1 MSKTAPVGRRQADRR
16 AGRDTARSGPV
27 SQPEVMALVCRLWR
41 GIATN
46 ENAPRYETIVR
57 EQVIADIEA
66 REMPGFL
73 HIDLARR
80 SVPEGVEFLT
90 IMWFDGL
97 DAVTRFVGADHEAAH
112 VPTEARAV
120 LLSFDPRAA
129 RFDVVE
135 RRPQHYRGAQALA
148 SCPDEHGVM
157 RSFAVSPPTALCSC
171 CSRSM
176 RAGARRSRR

>member
-16 AGRDTARSGPV
+16 AGTRHRALRASG
-27 SQPEVMALVCRLWR
+27 QPEVMALVCRLWR

-57 EQVIADIEA
+57 EQVIPDIEA
-66 REMPGFL
+66 REIPGFL

-90 IMWFDGL
+90 IMWFDSL

-129 RFDVVE
+129 HFDVVE
-135 RRPQHYRGAQALA
+135 QRPQH
-148 SCPDEHGVM
+148 
-157 RSFAVSPPTALCSC
+157 
-171 CSRSM
+171 
-176 RAGARRSRR
+176 